1 MNTRS
6 RWWGAVAAAGL
17 VAILAATL
25 YPEPGAKEVAT
36 RTPLLCL
43 VCGEHGGTDV
53 ILNLLLFIPFA
64 TGLRLHGWRW
74 GRVTLACAALSFT
87 VESCQYFLI
96 PGRDASLSDLLTNTT
111 GGSVAAAVAPLLRV
125 ALDPEP
131 KDARRLLLL
140 GVGVWL
146 GIFAIAGWLFLPWV
160 RHGRALS
167 ERCDFTDAS
176 SAYLGRIRSVLVSG
190 DTMPE
195 GRLDSRAS
203 ARVRDLF
210 AAESLDVRLEVL
222 SQAPSR
228 YRRWIYRLRIGPG
241 QLVLSQQGS
250 SLVLEVPR
258 QLAKIEIF
266 NPSLRLDDG
275 APDRTGVPFTVVAGE
290 HRGHLWVESTVEG
303 HTRRATLALAPT
315 MAWGLVVPYDY
326 AFGPEAWLLT
336 MLWVGGL
343 MVPLGFWARRTQW
356 PVAAPTL
363 IAVAV
368 AIGLGLVPW
377 VSQTGPVPLRDWLAA
392 IAGVA
397 AGWAARAPAAYLER
411 RCASP
416 SASEFS
422 SS

>member
-1 MNTRS
+1 VNTRS

-25 YPEPGAKEVAT
+25 YPEPGAKEVAS
-36 RTPLLCL
+36 RTSLFCL

-64 TGLRLHGWRW
+64 TGLRLWGWSW

-87 VESCQYFLI
+87 VESCQYFLV

-125 ALDPEP
+125 ALAPDSG
-131 KDARRLLLL
+131 DARRLLLL
-140 GVGVWL
+140 GVVTWI
-146 GIFAIAGWLFLPWV
+146 GISAAAGWLFLPWV

-167 ERCDFTDAS
+167 ERCDFTELA
-176 SAYLGRIRSVLVSG
+176 SAYTGKIRSVTVSG
-190 DTMPE
+190 DTMPD
-195 GRLDSRAS
+195 GRLDHRES
-203 ARVRDLF
+203 ARVSDLF
-210 AAESLDVRLEVL
+210 AGESIEVRVEVL
-222 SQAPSR
+222 SQEPSP

-241 QLVLSQQGS
+241 QLVLSQQGT
-250 SLVLEVPR
+250 SLVFEVPR

-275 APDRTGVPFTVVAGE
+275 APDRSGVPFTVVAGE

-315 MAWGLVVPYDY
+315 MVWGLVVPYNY

-336 MLWVGGL
+336 LLWVGGL
-343 MVPLGFWARRTQW
+343 MVPLGFWARRTGQ
-356 PVAAPTL
+356 PVVSLTLVGAA
-363 IAVAV
+363 VV
-368 AIGLGLVPW
+368 VGLGLVPW
-377 VSQTGPVPLRDWLAA
+377 LSQTGPVPLRDWLAA

-397 AGWAARAPAAYLER
+397 AGWAARAPAAYLAT
-411 RCASP
+411 RCGSP
-416 SASEFS
+416 SANAFS